1 MKIQIQNFEQRVK
14 DEVDRCVGE
23 IRGNAEKGVTITA
36 LSIPLD
42 LSGTVRAALET
53 QVENLYF
60 MSTGNGNGEISETYG
75 GNRHY
80 RAKLY

>member
-1 MKIQIQNFEQRVK
+1 MKIQIQNFEQRIK

-23 IRGNAEKGVTITA
+23 IKSNAEKGVSITA

-42 LSGTVRAALET
+42 LSGTVRAAIEA

-75 GNRHY
+75 GSRHY